1 MKPEKKAR
9 LEKAGFRVGSATE
22 FLNLTP
28 EDIALDNAISSAAAH
43 NRAKGTTL
51 ALSKAEIARINRAQE
66 SIKPLPFH
74 PVGTLPVT
82 KRELAI
88 ERRADAAGKR

>member
-1 MKPEKKAR
+1 MKPEMKAR
-9 LEKAGFRVGSATE
+9 LKKAGFRVGSAAE
-22 FLNLTP
+22 FLKLSP
-28 EDIALDNAISSAAAH
+28 EDIALDNAISTAAAR

-51 ALSKAEIARINRAQE
+51 VLSKPEIARINRAQE

-74 PVGTLPVT
+74 PIGTLPVT

-88 ERRADAAGKR
+88 ERRSDPEGKR